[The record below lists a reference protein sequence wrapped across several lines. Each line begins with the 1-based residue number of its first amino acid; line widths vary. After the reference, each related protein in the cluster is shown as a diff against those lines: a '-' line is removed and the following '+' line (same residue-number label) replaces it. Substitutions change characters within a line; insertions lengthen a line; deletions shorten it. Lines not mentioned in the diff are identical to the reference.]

1 MAARRANIVNIEEV
15 EPRTM
20 SKGARFGFS
29 ARRLGPEAGAKS
41 LGCSWYQ
48 IEPGKTAFPHHYHC
62 ANEEAVFILEGA
74 GEARIGDR
82 TEQVRAG
89 DYIAY
94 PVGPD
99 HAHSLK
105 NTGSVP
111 LKYLAFSTTL
121 PTDVVGYPDSKKVA
135 AVGALS
141 LAKGMM
147 SNPDVWIRQIN
158 REGDSL
164 DYYDGE
170 ETGE

>member
-1 MAARRANIVNIEEV
+1 M
-15 EPRTM
+15 
-20 SKGARFGFS
+20 
-29 ARRLGPEAGAKS
+29 
-41 LGCSWYQ
+41 
-48 IEPGKTAFPHHYHC
+48 
-62 ANEEAVFILEGA
+62 
-74 GEARIGDR
+74 
-82 TEQVRAG
+82 RAG